1 MRLAENMLSD
11 TRHIPI
17 HIVEECIK
25 SLGEMFLLWYTLC
38 MEKVI
43 RARFYQ
49 NAKGNEP
56 VREWLL
62 TMDAASRHRIG
73 EDIRTVELGW
83 PVGMPVCRPL
93 GNGLFEVRT
102 SLKDSIARIFF
113 LHKER

>member
-1 MRLAENMLSD
+1 
-11 TRHIPI
+11 
-17 HIVEECIK
+17 
-25 SLGEMFLLWYTLC
+25 

-49 NAKGNEP
+49 NAQGNEP

-62 TMDAASRHRIG
+62 IMDAASRHRIG

-102 SLKDSIARIFF
+102 NLKDSIARILFCIRNGEMWL
-113 LHKER
+113 LHGFIKKSPKTPPQDLELAQQRKKELET